1 VNLHVAV
8 LPLASVAVA
17 VTVVTPFG
25 NVEPEGGEATTLT
38 PGQLSVAAILYAA
51 TAVHAF
57 GAVGIEIFAGQVICG
72 GWVSLTVTLNEQLDE
87 LPLASL
93 TEHETVVVPFGKAV
107 PDGGVQ
113 TGEPTPGQLSL
124 TVGAA

>member
-1 VNLHVAV
+1 ML
-8 LPLASVAVA
+8 
-17 VTVVTPFG
+17 
-25 NVEPEGGEATTLT
+25 
-38 PGQLSVAAILYAA
+38 
-51 TAVHAF
+51 
-57 GAVGIEIFAGQVICG
+57 GA
-72 GWVSLTVTLNEQLDE
+72 WVSLTVTLNEQLAE

-93 TEHETVVVPFGKAV
+93 TEHETVVVPFGNEF